1 MLRIYLVLK
10 STRFRTLMCG
20 RIKLCAIL
28 YILLA
33 MVVLVI
39 AHAVLEMWSHLK
51 ISVDSFYLRV

>member
-1 MLRIYLVLK
+1 
-10 STRFRTLMCG
+10 MCG